1 MEQNFE
7 VLVIA
12 SAFTAMIVFCGAFV
26 YDIYHKPNIE
36 ERSIIVV
43 NKTVSLVPVGVSWA
57 PDYHITGDDGVV
69 YRTDWKIY
77 DYMKIGKKYNIV
89 VIKIHSCYG
98 EYWKIE
104 KVWKDKSQTKGG
116 T

>member
-1 MEQNFE
+1 MNNEFILLV
-7 VLVIA
+7 VLVSFGVLGLMYIDTHVMA
-12 SAFTAMIVFCGAFV
+12 
-26 YDIYHKPNIE
+26 PE

-104 KVWKDKSQTKGG
+104 KVWEDKSQTKGG
-116 T
+116 V

>member
-1 MEQNFE
+1 MEENFK
-7 VLVIA
+7 LVIA

-77 DYMKIGKKYNIV
+77 EYMKIGKKYNIV

-104 KVWKDKSQTKGG
+104 KVWEDKSQTKGG
-116 T
+116 I

>member
-1 MEQNFE
+1 MKMEQDFKLVI
-7 VLVIA
+7 VLV
-12 SAFTAMIVFCGAFV
+12 FVVMVVYCGAFI

-43 NKTVSLVPVGVSWA
+43 DKTIEFVPIL
-57 PDYHITGDDGVV
+57 PDYHIIGDDGVT
-69 YRTDWKIY
+69 YHTEAKIFN
-77 DYMKIGKKYNIV
+77 YMKVGKKYNIV

>member
-1 MEQNFE
+1 MEEIFK
-7 VLVIA
+7 LVIA

-104 KVWKDKSQTKGG
+104 KVWEDKSQTKGG
-116 T
+116 I

>member
-1 MEQNFE
+1 MEENFK
-7 VLVIA
+7 LVIA
-12 SAFTAMIVFCGAFV
+12 LAFTAMIVFCGAFV

-36 ERSIIVV
+36 ERSVVVV
-43 NKTVSLVPVGVSWA
+43 NKTISLAPVGVSWA
-57 PDYHITGDDGVV
+57 PDYRVTGDDGIV
-69 YRTDWKIY
+69 YRTDWKIC

-104 KVWKDKSQTKGG
+104 KVWEDKSQTKGG
-116 T
+116 I